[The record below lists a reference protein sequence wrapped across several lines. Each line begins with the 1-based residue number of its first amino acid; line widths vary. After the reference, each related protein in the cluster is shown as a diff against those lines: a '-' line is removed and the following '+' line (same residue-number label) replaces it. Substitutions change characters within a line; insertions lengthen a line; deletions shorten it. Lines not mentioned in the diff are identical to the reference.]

1 MWFAR
6 AWMARQHS
14 LLTLA
19 AVENTPNGK
28 FSIGKSL
35 VSGYST
41 KLMVIY
47 IKVVKTDF

>member
-1 MWFAR
+1 
-6 AWMARQHS
+6 MARQHS